1 MEQYIDKSISYE
13 CEGSLF
19 ISLLKIQVFIIRREV
34 DYPRILHF
42 VIEIEIEYC

>member
-13 CEGSLF
+13 CEGSPF

-34 DYPRILHF
+34 DYSRILHF